1 MDSPLFD
8 CRSYRRFGVEIEI
21 NTLDGS
27 VRRPNTDAGEIS
39 LGADLLAHIV
49 HKATGEKVEIQT
61 WDYVHNNKNW
71 IIKHDTS
78 CGMEINSPVLKGW
91 TGLNKLIRVVEM
103 IDKSSLNADKRC
115 SLHVHI
121 NIADLNKYQLA
132 SVIAHYI
139 KCEHVLFDSFPDHRK
154 SNRYCQ
160 FLGMSDMFYHNLSLD
175 ADDLINKISSTK
187 YFSLNTYHFMRG
199 GGFTTNNERRL
210 SVEVRMAENKGC
222 VDPFFIKNWIRLLLH
237 FFDVTKSLQ
246 MPYDYI
252 EGDPWSGLLWLD
264 TPDVFR
270 LLGFDN
276 DDQLSDGLKQVRSWF
291 INRLKKNTICDLPGI
306 WSKEGRYKNWADIP
320 DETEVKCEDALYGEK
335 YII

>member
-27 VRRPNTDAGEIS
+27 VKRPDTEHGEIA

-49 HKATGEKVEIQT
+49 HKTTGDRVEVQH
-61 WDYVHNNKNW
+61 WDYIHNNKDW
-71 IIKHDTS
+71 IIKHDIS

-91 TGLNKLIRVVEM
+91 TGLKKLIQVVDM
-103 IDKSSLNADKRC
+103 ISKSSLNADERC

-121 NIADLNKYQLA
+121 NIADLNKRQLA
-132 SVIAHYI
+132 SVIAYYI

-160 FLGMSDMFYHNLSLD
+160 FLGMSDMFSHDQYLD
-175 ADDLINKISSTK
+175 AGDLINKVSNTK
-187 YFSLNTYHFMRG
+187 YYSLNTYHFMRG
-199 GGFTTNNERRL
+199 GGFTENNQRRL
-210 SVEVRMAENKGC
+210 SVEIRMAENKGC
-222 VDPFFIKNWIRLLLH
+222 IDPFFVKNWVRLLLH
-237 FFDVTKSLQ
+237 FFDVTKSLPL
-246 MPYDYI
+246 PYNYI
-252 EGDPWSGLLWLD
+252 DGDPWSGLLWLD

-276 DDQLSDGLKQVRSWF
+276 EDQLSNGMKQVRGWF
-291 INRLKKNTICDLPGI
+291 ISRLKENTLCELPGI
-306 WSKEGRYKNWADIP
+306 WSKAGRYKNWDDIP
-320 DETEVKCEDALYGEK
+320 NESEVIDENALYGEK